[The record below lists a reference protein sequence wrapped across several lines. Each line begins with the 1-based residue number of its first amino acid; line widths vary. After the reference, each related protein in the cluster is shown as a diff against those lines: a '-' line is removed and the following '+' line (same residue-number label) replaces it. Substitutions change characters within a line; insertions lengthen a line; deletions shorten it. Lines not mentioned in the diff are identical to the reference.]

1 MSKLQEA
8 LEMCMEEEFARLDK
22 EIAAMPE
29 PEYSK
34 RHLKNI
40 NAMFRED
47 IGKKD
52 VMHPEVDNAIERL
65 RSKIVIKYA
74 PRLDWLSRNRKRKKR
89 IKTK

>member
-8 LEMCMEEEFARLDK
+8 ARLCMEDEFKNLDE
-22 EIAAMPE
+22 EIASMPE
-29 PEYSK
+29 PEHSK

-52 VMHPEVDNAIERL
+52 AMHPEVDNVIERL
-65 RSKIVIKYA
+65 RSNLVVKFA
-74 PRLDWLSRNRKRKKR
+74 PRLNWLSRNRKRK
-89 IKTK
+89 